1 MTSTDSVAAPAG
13 NDGEF
18 KAQQIVELTAPPF
31 APEEEH
37 PAVGDPA
44 NVLWLADLNET
55 LLKYESNNE
64 DFEGKNPTPDDF
76 ARVEYELRDADG
88 NVVGTTKGVGRML
101 YKRPEDGHHIAY
113 FSEEI
118 RLNDGTV
125 IRTGGLVDDVKL
137 TEGEQATIPAVGIA
151 GPFRGAVGFRQ
162 FKPVETHKSY
172 LSQIV
177 LYRR

>member
-1 MTSTDSVAAPAG
+1 MTSTESVKAPAD

-44 NVLWLADLNET
+44 NVLWLVDLNET
-55 LLKYESNNE
+55 LLKYESNNA

-101 YKRPEDGHHIAY
+101 YQRPEDGHH
-113 FSEEI
+113 
-118 RLNDGTV
+118 
-125 IRTGGLVDDVKL
+125 
-137 TEGEQATIPAVGIA
+137 
-151 GPFRGAVGFRQ
+151 
-162 FKPVETHKSY
+162 
-172 LSQIV
+172 
-177 LYRR
+177 